1 MPVGLPYVSCGVC
14 DLGDIQHTGTQICE
28 ISDTFSALSY
38 VAKLPTSQLSFGLS
52 CGSKNVQ
59 SLLAMTR
66 WCEPVAENRPL
77 FETRVQNY
85 FKHSYC
91 KRVCCFC
98 TVSPLDYEF

>member
-1 MPVGLPYVSCGVC
+1 MRDYELFPSGPVPGACGPSVCFMWSVC
-14 DLGDIQHTGTQICE
+14 DLGDIQHIGTQICE

-38 VAKLPTSQLSFGLS
+38 VAKLPTSQLTFGLL
-52 CGSKNVQ
+52 CGPKNVQ

-85 FKHSYC
+85 FKYS
-91 KRVCCFC
+91 
-98 TVSPLDYEF
+98 